1 MRPPWPPAA
10 RMSRCSV
17 HPDDA
22 GPTAWDRLSC
32 GHGSAARRC
41 LHCPGR
47 GARHRRIRLRYLRRP
62 PAPGSG
68 WLPAG
73 RVARKAGTTG
83 LSVRQ
88 ASWCRPGD
96 GSGGRRARRLAAVD
110 GSQRFCGHR
119 TCVLRI
125 GYGVQATDSVT
136 FLSLCVTNG
145 RIRPLAGQR
154 RRARSDMPWPV
165 GVGVRGYRG
174 AGERYGGKLKQ
185 DVTLSTLMGGR
196 MSIGRPR
203 LAARR
208 MAADGRWR

>member
-1 MRPPWPPAA
+1 MGRQLGGVCTVQAEA
-10 RMSRCSV
+10 LAI
-17 HPDDA
+17 A
-22 GPTAWDRLSC
+22 GFA
-32 GHGSAARRC
+32 SATSAGRQRQGQAGGQQGVP
-41 LHCPGR
+41 PGR
-47 GARHRRIRLRYLRRP
+47 QGP
-62 PAPGSG
+62 QGCPC
-68 WLPAG
+68 G
-73 RVARKAGTTG
+73 RCRGVGQGTDWEG
-83 LSVRQ
+83 
-88 ASWCRPGD
+88 
-96 GSGGRRARRLAAVD
+96 GGRADWQQAAVN

-125 GYGVQATDSVT
+125 RYSVQATDSVT

-145 RIRPLAGQR
+145 RIRPLSGQR
-154 RRARSDMPWPV
+154 WRARSDLPWPV

-208 MAADGRWR
+208 MAADGQWR